1 MILGELIEKLGG
13 NLIQGDPE
21 WIVESVNSCERAS
34 PFDLAFA
41 DSPDS
46 TTAALSG
53 HAGVVV
59 LKPGAECAERSGEAQ
74 GPDRV
79 GIHDSLLCSMRR
91 VNHSRSASGLRRASA
106 RLGIEHARS
115 EMPRREQLQ
124 AW

>member
-1 MILGELIEKLGG
+1 MSERIKKYEKANCFAISMSYSHMILGELIEKLGG

-53 HAGVVV
+53 HVGT
-59 LKPGAECAERSGEAQ
+59 
-74 GPDRV
+74 GPR
-79 GIHDSLLCSMRR
+79 
-91 VNHSRSASGLRRASA
+91 
-106 RLGIEHARS
+106 
-115 EMPRREQLQ
+115 
-124 AW
+124 